1 MGKPGVR
8 KLGKLAG
15 RRADGKE
22 TAQSAPASQA
32 PETPHGPNLALKE
45 DAQTPMDLAS
55 LLFAV
60 GTLAGLIDAIAGG
73 GGLITVPALLW
84 SGLDPVSALATNKAQ
99 GVFGSGAATANFARQ
114 GAIDLR
120 QAWPAVACAFIGA
133 GGGAAAVQYLGGD
146 TLARIVPLLL
156 IAFALYFLFSPRV
169 SDLDSKQRLGEGAFA
184 LLVGTGV
191 GFYDGFFGPGTGT
204 FFAMGYV
211 GLLGYNLRR
220 ATAHTKLLNF
230 ASNLAALTFFIAGT
244 HVVWALALP
253 MAAGQ
258 FIGAWVGSHLVLR
271 HGTRLIRPLLVLA
284 ALAVSVKLLMEH

>member
-1 MGKPGVR
+1 
-8 KLGKLAG
+8 
-15 RRADGKE
+15 
-22 TAQSAPASQA
+22 
-32 PETPHGPNLALKE
+32 
-45 DAQTPMDLAS
+45 MDLAPI
-55 LLFAV
+55 LFAV

-169 SDLDSKQRLGEGAFA
+169 SDLDSRQRLGEGAFA

-230 ASNLAALTFFIAGT
+230 ASNLAALAFFIAGA
-244 HVVWALALP
+244 HVAWALALP

-258 FIGAWVGSHLVLR
+258 FIGAWAGSHLVLR

-284 ALAVSVKLLMEH
+284 ALAHLCQPCPTCRAFSMS